1 MSVQEIY
8 INDQIVKGR
17 VRGLTVDQYASADLF
32 VQGVLWNCSARIE
45 RDHHTGV
52 LEPKGNCTEIGLI
65 RYLMSAG
72 ISVQDIIREKEGKI
86 LQTIPFN
93 SRRKRAST
101 VLMMKDSKVR
111 VFLKGAPE
119 IVIEHCTTYYD
130 SDGNQQELT
139 EAVKNKILQEV
150 VT

>member
-1 MSVQEIY
+1 MTVQEIY
-8 INDQIVKGR
+8 INEKVVKGR

-45 RDHHTGV
+45 KNHVTGV

-65 RYLMSAG
+65 RYLMAAG

-101 VLMMKDSKVR
+101 VLTLNKDSKAR

-119 IVIEHCTTYYD
+119 IVIEYCTSYYD
-130 SDGNQQELT
+130 GSGSQ
-139 EAVKNKILQEV
+139 
-150 VT
+150 